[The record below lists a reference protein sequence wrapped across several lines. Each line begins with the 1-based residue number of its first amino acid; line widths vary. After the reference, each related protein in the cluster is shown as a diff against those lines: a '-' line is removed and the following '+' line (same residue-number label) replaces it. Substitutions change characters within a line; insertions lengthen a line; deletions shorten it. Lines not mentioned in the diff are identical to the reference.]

1 MDSPSGLFNV
11 WSQGDAI
18 IRGVAIIL
26 LVMSLLTW
34 TVLILKWMQIARLQR
49 QAALSESYWS
59 APDLSAGLAALD
71 GAKAR
76 HSPSNPF
83 HQLASRGHQAT
94 LHLDA
99 RVTATTSTSASTA
112 TPIHPVDR
120 SEWVTRHLRMAID
133 DAAAPLHAGLAVLA
147 SVGSTAPFIGLF
159 GTVWGI
165 YHALMG
171 LGQAGQTT
179 MDQVA
184 GPVGEALVMTALG
197 LAVAIPAV
205 LGYNLL
211 IRRNK
216 AAISLLHR
224 FAHDLHTCLITGA
237 RIAPT
242 VRLAGPTATP

>member
-1 MDSPSGLFNV
+1 MDSPLGLFNV

-34 TVLILKWMQIARLQR
+34 TVLILKWMQIAHIQR
-49 QAALSESYWS
+49 QAANSESFWS
-59 APDLSAGLAALD
+59 APDLTAGLATLA

-94 LHLDA
+94 VHLDT
-99 RVTATTSTSASTA
+99 RVAASTSASTGA
-112 TPIHPVDR
+112 PIHPVDR

-171 LGQAGQTT
+171 LGQAGQAT